1 MNNLNKEILNNAL
14 KSDNSPNLLIYPG
27 YGEKI
32 FYENFNNI
40 YKIFDIQNIKCGE
53 MSYTRTKYY
62 YEFNMKNIIT
72 INIKP
77 LTELL
82 KEIIISKDFYSNN
95 NKIIIFKNF
104 NNIKIAFQNILRVIT
119 EKYRETTVFIFLT
132 DKYSNIIEPLK
143 SRSLSLRFSGVKD
156 KEKRKIIYRNSDKTL
171 KTPKYY
177 DFMYSIKKEDI
188 VKIIDR
194 GNEIEKYINPY
205 DKISLEILKIYNSRI
220 NKTNLLKL
228 KDLAYNILKNNINVT
243 IFYHNLLNHLLQN
256 KIIRDNTKYKLVT
269 LFSDSQYNFIKSYRS
284 IIIIE
289 SLLINIYFT
298 IKDDLP
304 AYHPEPRDVY
314 DKSS

>member
-14 KSDNSPNLLIYPG
+14 KSNNLPNLLIYPG
-27 YGEKI
+27 CGEKI

-40 YKIFDIQNIKCGE
+40 YKISDIQNIKCGE
-53 MSYTRTKYY
+53 MSYTKTKYY
-62 YEFNMKNIIT
+62 YEFNMKNVVS

-82 KEIIISKDFYSNN
+82 KEIIISKDFYIN

-143 SRSLSLRFSGVKD
+143 SRSLSLRFPEVSD
-156 KEKRKIIYRNSDKTL
+156 KEKRKIIYHNSDKKQ

-177 DFMYSIKKEDI
+177 DFMYSIEKEDI

-194 GNEIEKYINPY
+194 ENEIEKYINPY
-205 DKISLEILKIYNSRI
+205 DKISLEILYLWTLVANS
-220 NKTNLLKL
+220 T
-228 KDLAYNILKNNINVT
+228 
-243 IFYHNLLNHLLQN
+243 
-256 KIIRDNTKYKLVT
+256 
-269 LFSDSQYNFIKSYRS
+269 FSFPGIG
-284 IIIIE
+284 
-289 SLLINIYFT
+289 
-298 IKDDLP
+298 
-304 AYHPEPRDVY
+304 PRTG
-314 DKSS
+314 S